1 MIEQRFKMDYPPES
15 TVNDLAVFVPDGRG
29 WVDVFVSIPLRS
41 VSYLAEEG
49 DVYRPIGKAV
59 KSQVM
64 FKLRRL
70 VDPAVR
76 TWGDA

>member
-1 MIEQRFKMDYPPES
+1 MIEQRFEMGYPPES
-15 TVNDLAVFVPDGRG
+15 TVNDLTVFVPDGRG
-29 WVDVFVSIPLRS
+29 WVDVFVSIPLKS
-41 VSYLAEEG
+41 VSYLAEG
-49 DVYRPIGKAV
+49 GVYRPIGKAV